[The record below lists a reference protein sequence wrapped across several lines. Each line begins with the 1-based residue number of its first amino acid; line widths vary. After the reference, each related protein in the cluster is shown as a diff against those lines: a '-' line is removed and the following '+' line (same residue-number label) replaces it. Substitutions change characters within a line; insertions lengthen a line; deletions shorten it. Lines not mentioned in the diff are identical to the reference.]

1 MILELPDVPIRK
13 ILLNLSLADFNSVQS
28 VFISTNNIYLKQLG
42 FQIYISSSTGSSRTR
57 TVTKRERR
65 TGLRGDMRTILL
77 SVEAFKRYLQH
88 GKAKTY

>member
-42 FQIYISSSTGSSRTR
+42 FQIFVNLRFSSLENGQLEL
-57 TVTKRERR
+57 V
-65 TGLRGDMRTILL
+65 RGFDRGHADDFVI
-77 SVEAFKRYLQH
+77 R
-88 GKAKTY
+88 